1 MEKLCVLVVR
11 RVSLM
16 MNNWVCLDC
25 GRDGLAITD
34 MFTEVPMLETVDGRP
49 VGSCQKCQDLV

>member
-1 MEKLCVLVVR
+1 
-11 RVSLM
+11 

-25 GRDGLAITD
+25 FSTGLAITE

-49 VGSCQKCQDLV
+49 VGS

>member
-1 MEKLCVLVVR
+1 MVD
-11 RVSLM
+11 
-16 MNNWVCLDC
+16 NWVCLDC

-49 VGSCQKCQDLV
+49 GGSCQKCHEGFEYDLGTDLEK